1 MAKDLIQIIEE
12 TIKYLEERKK
22 LLLIGEDE
30 NRLIYSIPQSA
41 KMLSWNNRRLWD
53 KVHEH
58 RDAILNSACINME
71 CIGQCKNGIPTV
83 RIGKRYF
90 ITKEALEL
98 FIKNI
103 TKSTFEEVLHGK

>member
-1 MAKDLIQIIEE
+1 MAKKTLLQKKMETKLIEQN
-12 TIKYLEERKK
+12 K
-22 LLLIGEDE
+22 LMF
-30 NRLIYSIPQSA
+30 SIPQSA
-41 KMLSWNNRRLWD
+41 KILDWNSRRLWD

-58 RDAILNSACINME
+58 RDAILNASCLNVE
-71 CIGQCKNGIPTV
+71 CVGQCKNGIPTV